1 MLVVPLLKTLYV
13 HIFKPLTLS
22 SLVGLVKRL
31 TSVGMGLLEE
41 GEESLKLLTSEF
53 VSKTKG
59 HTRFQ
64 DFETYYAYFI

>member
-41 GEESLKLLTSEF
+41 GEEPLKLTSEF